1 MEVPMLSRREM
12 ITAGLAG
19 GLAAAPGG
27 ASALPV
33 EEQEQRE
40 VAAQLQA
47 IDRTLNNAFLPSSS
61 IVAKLRSDM
70 EQFLRANGKFPDFIE
85 IGVGVFYDVYD
96 WHIKNRQE
104 LLVTV
109 RNDGR
114 YAMQFMFTSLI
125 LRSEQDRLYVGV
137 PFNRG

>member
-1 MEVPMLSRREM
+1 MLSRREM
-12 ITAGLAG
+12 ITAGFAG
-19 GLAAAPGG
+19 SLAAAPGG
-27 ASALPV
+27 ASVLPGV
-33 EEQEQRE
+33 EQQEQRE
-40 VAAQLQA
+40 VASQLQA

-70 EQFLRANGKFPDFIE
+70 EQFLRANGRFPDFIE
-85 IGVGVFYDVYD
+85 IGIGVFYDVYD
-96 WHIKNRQE
+96 WHVKNRQE

-109 RNDGR
+109 RTDGR

-125 LRSEQDRLYVGV
+125 LRPEQDRNFVGV

>member
-1 MEVPMLSRREM
+1 MLSRREM
-12 ITAGLAG
+12 ITAGFAG
-19 GLAAAPGG
+19 SLAAAPGG
-27 ASALPV
+27 ASVLPAG
-33 EEQEQRE
+33 EQQEQRE
-40 VAAQLQA
+40 VANQLQA
-47 IDRTLNNAFLPSSS
+47 IDRTLNNAFLPASS

-70 EQFLRANGKFPDFIE
+70 EQFLRANARFPDFIE
-85 IGVGVFYDVYD
+85 IGIGVFYDVYD

-109 RNDGR
+109 RTDGR

-125 LRSEQDRLYVGV
+125 LRPEQDRNFVGV